1 MSQYR
6 NLIESS
12 VKNLLNVFDKLESHD
27 RKFAI
32 SQLTR
37 LINHANRI
45 EALYK
50 RDTAKSKFVDA
61 EKYDDTLDYLIDV
74 VGLMGFTEIE
84 ANYYFRDDFVN
95 WFKMHAL
102 AHPKYQAKNI
112 TTAILQAFGES
123 FRVFKM
129 ENNREPKD
137 YLELRNYLLNFNELM
152 TKLNKKQIDTLD
164 KMDEYMQSKKQ

>member
-1 MSQYR
+1 
-6 NLIESS
+6 
-12 VKNLLNVFDKLESHD
+12 
-27 RKFAI
+27 
-32 SQLTR
+32 
-37 LINHANRI
+37 
-45 EALYK
+45 
-50 RDTAKSKFVDA
+50 
-61 EKYDDTLDYLIDV
+61 
-74 VGLMGFTEIE
+74 
-84 ANYYFRDDFVN
+84 
-95 WFKMHAL
+95 MHAL